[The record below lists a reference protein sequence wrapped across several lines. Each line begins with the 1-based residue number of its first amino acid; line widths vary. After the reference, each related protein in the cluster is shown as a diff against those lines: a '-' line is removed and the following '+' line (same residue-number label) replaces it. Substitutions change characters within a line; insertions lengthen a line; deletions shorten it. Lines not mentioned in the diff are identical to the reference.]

1 MQKAVTKTAATKP
14 HQPFGVRARRTIHR
28 DWQLWVLLI
37 PALAFF
43 IVFCYFPM
51 YGVQIAFKD
60 FKVGLGITASPWAST
75 KGQLDLFKHF
85 RNFFSM
91 YYCGRM
97 FADTLLLNLYGLLFS
112 FPIPILLAIMLN
124 QLNSKRF
131 KGFTQT
137 AIYVPHFI
145 STVVLAGML
154 YLFFSPTNG
163 IVNKVIEAC
172 GGKSIY
178 FMVEENWFRP
188 LFIGSDIWQNAGWN
202 TILYIATLLASFPS
216 HGEPHSPLSG
226 AMTDILEMNI
236 HQHTETGYDVIY
248 ITFKDGRQNCLVPS
262 EQIFWHKGK
271 DLFFRETFNDTIY
284 QVETTGLTPVKRF
297 DFGTMRWDRKDRYNP
312 EKDQAFYPLDVC
324 ESDRIL
330 WLRFVVNL
338 HHQEQ
343 WKVYN
348 AIYDKING
356 DVKVA
361 PFKEGIHDDLNGF
374 LPLQPTFATP
384 SGEFAQLVPAGKI
397 LEWFEKH
404 TGQEDWPEEIKALKK
419 LTEEDNPVVILME

>member
-1 MQKAVTKTAATKP
+1 MNGGVSLQKAVTKTAATKP

-154 YLFFSPTNG
+154 YLFFSPTNPQLY
-163 IVNKVIEAC
+163 EAATIDGATRWQKIKNIDIPHLIPIAVMMLILSC
-172 GGKSIY
+172 GSLLSSNTDKALLLQTSGNIKT
-178 FMVEENWFRP
+178 
-188 LFIGSDIWQNAGWN
+188 SDIIGV
-202 TILYIATLLASFPS
+202 Y
-216 HGEPHSPLSG
+216 
-226 AMTDILEMNI
+226 
-236 HQHTETGYDVIY
+236 
-248 ITFKDGRQNCLVPS
+248 
-262 EQIFWHKGK
+262 
-271 DLFFRETFNDTIY
+271 
-284 QVETTGLTPVKRF
+284 
-297 DFGTMRWDRKDRYNP
+297 
-312 EKDQAFYPLDVC
+312 
-324 ESDRIL
+324 
-330 WLRFVVNL
+330 
-338 HHQEQ
+338 
-343 WKVYN
+343 VYN
-348 AIYDKING
+348 TGIGKAQYSYTSAIGLCLNVINF
-356 DVKVA
+356 VIIISVNA
-361 PFKEGIHDDLNGF
+361 I
-374 LPLQPTFATP
+374 
-384 SGEFAQLVPAGKI
+384 SR
-397 LEWFEKH
+397 
-404 TGQEDWPEEIKALKK
+404 KASDISLF
-419 LTEEDNPVVILME
+419 